1 MAAALLI
8 LVPGAIS
15 QVFYGAPVGSGNY
28 DLGRGCH
35 APIPGLSRTKPAT
48 QALVEESGDVMR
60 HTGRWLVTTAAVLL
74 PCTAFAAPPQATPS
88 SRSTLAS
95 APKDANAIT
104 VNAPTDGKT
113 DATAAIQQAIDASRR
128 ASGQGAGIV
137 FLPSGRYRITRS
149 ILVPPGV
156 RIFGVGRTRPV
167 LVLADATPG
176 FQQGVGTMVV
186 FTGGDQYNVGKVPVP
201 VPTIVPPRDDVR
213 DANSATF
220 YSAMS
225 NVDVEIG
232 AGNPAATAVRFHVAQ
247 HAFLTHMD
255 FRLGSGFAGVY
266 QAGNVM
272 EDVHFHGGRYGIVT
286 EKTSPAW
293 QFTLLDSSF
302 DGQRDAAIREH
313 EVDLTLINVAIRD
326 TPVGIEIDPGYSDSL
341 WGKNVRFERV
351 SRAGVVISRE
361 NSVFTQIGFDNAV
374 ATDTPVFAQFRES
387 GKTIP
392 GKGRTYRV
400 SAFSHGVA
408 VPALGTTG
416 TIATDAQIEP
426 LRAMPRPG
434 PAAIRAIPAVSEWT
448 DAKTLGVIGDGK
460 TDDTAAL
467 QRAIDTHRVV
477 YLPIGFYRV
486 TGTIKLR
493 PDSVLLGLH
502 PALTQ
507 LVLPD
512 SNPAH
517 AGPGSVV
524 PLLETPRGGNNIV
537 SGLGL
542 FTGRINPRATALLW
556 KSGATSLVDDVK
568 IMGGGGSPTADG
580 LSLGAKAARS
590 GDPVADNRW
599 DAQYPSIWVTDGGGG
614 TFADVWTPNTFA
626 QAGFYVSDTKT
637 PGYVYE
643 LSAEHHVRN
652 EIVLDGVENWEFHA
666 PQTEQ
671 EVGEGMDA
679 VSLDIRNSRNLLFAN
694 YHAYRVTRTYH
705 PAATAV
711 QLTNSSDIRFRNVHI
726 NAESAFA
733 SCEAAGCG
741 TYVRASKFPFENAI
755 VDKTRHVA
763 LREREFASLDLPA
776 TPVVAAATPA
786 IPGIGAV
793 RKLEDGF
800 FSISGAAVDAKGA
813 LYFVEH
819 RFQRILRWSEGAGL
833 ETVRDVP
840 LDPVNLAVDASGKL
854 LVLSS
859 LGAEATVYAF
869 DPRGPKT
876 DVQLI
881 PATPTA
887 SHPAADTLLPV
898 NWWNNGEF
906 RDQYDAATDHFTT
919 LGEMFARDAGT
930 AKTREYVSPDGSLV
944 LPAFRVWQQGAPD
957 HVGWRFSDTLDSYGF
972 VRGKVGER
980 VFVSNE
986 SEGRTLSGL
995 VGAGGALTDLKMFAE
1010 RGGESVA
1017 VAKDGRVFIANGQVF
1032 VHAADGSAIGTIDV
1046 PERPLQLIFG
1056 GADGRTLFI
1065 LTHHSLY
1072 SVRV

>member
-1 MAAALLI
+1 M
-8 LVPGAIS
+8 
-15 QVFYGAPVGSGNY
+15 
-28 DLGRGCH
+28 
-35 APIPGLSRTKPAT
+35 
-48 QALVEESGDVMR
+48 
-60 HTGRWLVTTAAVLL
+60 
-74 PCTAFAAPPQATPS
+74 
-88 SRSTLAS
+88 LAS
-95 APKDANAIT
+95 APADPRAVT
-104 VNAPTDGKT
+104 VRSGGDGKT

-128 ASGQGAGIV
+128 AEGQSAGIV
-137 FLPSGRYRITRS
+137 FLPSGRYRMTRS

-156 RIFGVGRTRPV
+156 RIFGVGKTRPV
-167 LVLADATPG
+167 LLLADATPG
-176 FQQGVGTMVV
+176 FQSGVGTMVI
-186 FTGGDQYNVGKVPVP
+186 FTGGDQYNVGRVPVP
-201 VPTIVPPRDDVR
+201 VPTVVPPRDDVR

-247 HAFLTHMD
+247 HAFLSHMD

-293 QFTLLDSSF
+293 QFTLIDSSF

-341 WGKNVRFERV
+341 WGKDVRFERV
-351 SRAGVVISRE
+351 SRAGVVVSRE

-374 ATDTPVFAQFRES
+374 ATDTPVLAQFRES
-387 GKTIP
+387 GKTFP
-392 GKGRTYRV
+392 GTGRSYRV
-400 SAFSHGVA
+400 AAFSHGIA

-426 LRAMPRPG
+426 LRAMPKNGAP
-434 PAAIRAIPAVSEWT
+434 AIRKLPAVSEWT
-448 DAKTLGVIGDGK
+448 DVRTLGAIGDGK

-467 QRAIDTHRVV
+467 QHAIDTHRVV

-486 TGTIKLR
+486 TATLKLR
-493 PDSVLLGLH
+493 PDTILLGLH

-512 SNPAH
+512 NNPAH

-524 PLLETPRGGNNIV
+524 PLLETPRGGSNIV

-542 FTGRINPRATALLW
+542 FTGRINPRASALLW
-556 KSGATSLVDDVK
+556 RSGADSLLDDVK

-580 LSLGAKAARS
+580 QPLGARSARS

-626 QAGFYVSDTKT
+626 QAGFYVSNTKT
-637 PGYVYE
+637 PGRVYE

-694 YHAYRVTRTYH
+694 YHSYRVTRTFH
-705 PAATAV
+705 PATHAV
-711 QLTNSSDIRFRNVHI
+711 QLTNSSDIRFRNVHV

-733 SCEAAGCG
+733 SCEADRCG
-741 TYVRASKFPFENAI
+741 TYLRVSKFPFENAI
-755 VDKTRHVA
+755 VDNTRHVA
-763 LREREFASLDLPA
+763 LREREFARLDLPA
-776 TPVVAAATPA
+776 TPVAVPATPA
-786 IPGIGAV
+786 IPGIGPV

-800 FSISGAAVDAKGA
+800 FSISGAAVDPAGV

-819 RFQRILRWSEGAGL
+819 RFQRILRWTDRAGL
-833 ETVRDVP
+833 EIVRDAP

-859 LGAEATVYAF
+859 LGPDASVYSF
-869 DPRGPKT
+869 DPAAPATSVRM
-876 DVQLI
+876 I

-887 SHPAADTLLPV
+887 AHPKADTLLPV

-906 RDQYDAATDHFTT
+906 RDQYDAKTDHFTT

-930 AKTREYVSPDGSLV
+930 SKPREYVSPDGSIV
-944 LPAFRVWQQGAPD
+944 LPAFPVWQQGTPD
-957 HVGWRFSDTLDSYGF
+957 HVGWRFSDTLDAYGF
-972 VRGKVGER
+972 VRGPIGSR

-986 SEGRTLSGL
+986 SEGRTLSGMI
-995 VGAGGALTDLKMFAE
+995 GAGGTLTDLKLFAE

-1017 VAKDGRVFIANGQVF
+1017 VDRQGRVFIANGQVF
-1032 VHAADGSAIGTIDV
+1032 VHAPDGSAIGRIDV

-1056 GADGRTLFI
+1056 GVDGRTLFI
-1065 LTHHSLY
+1065 LTHHTLY
-1072 SVRV
+1072 SVPTI